1 MNNLYEMLSENMD
14 MIMKDDDIKNMLN
27 PDNNAITR
35 KFLVNNEINDA
46 YVKSLMFII
55 MLEMKIKKIDN

>member
-14 MIMKDDDIKNMLN
+14 MLMKDDDIKNMLN
-27 PDNNAITR
+27 PNNNAITR

-55 MLEMKIKKIDN
+55 MLEMKIKKN

>member
-14 MIMKDDDIKNMLN
+14 MLMKDDDIKNMLN

-55 MLEMKIKKIDN
+55 MLEMKIKKN